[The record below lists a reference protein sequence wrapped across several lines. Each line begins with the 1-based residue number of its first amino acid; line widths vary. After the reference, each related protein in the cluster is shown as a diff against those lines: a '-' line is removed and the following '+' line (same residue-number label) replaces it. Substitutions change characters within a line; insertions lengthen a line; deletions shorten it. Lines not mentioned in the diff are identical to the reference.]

1 MLCSVLGSLCFYYTH
16 GNCTLPWFPQ
26 MPKHV
31 WWLLPRQLAEVW
43 FVCKVKMLVV
53 AGWKP

>member
-1 MLCSVLGSLCFYYTH
+1 
-16 GNCTLPWFPQ
+16 

-31 WWLLPRQLAEVW
+31 WWLLPGQLAEVW